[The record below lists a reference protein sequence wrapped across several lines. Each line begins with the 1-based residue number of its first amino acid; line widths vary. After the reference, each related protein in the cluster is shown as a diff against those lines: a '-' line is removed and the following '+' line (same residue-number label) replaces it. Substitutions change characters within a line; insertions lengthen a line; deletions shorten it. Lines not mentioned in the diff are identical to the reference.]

1 MLPPAASSPTHQ
13 RPYDAW
19 TDEALVGAL
28 QTADEL
34 AFAEIYERYLH
45 SLSLTAYRKLSSREG
60 AEELVQELFTDLWH
74 KRGTS
79 QTSR

>member
-13 RPYDAW
+13 RPYAAW

-28 QTADEL
+28 QSADEL
-34 AFAEIYERYLH
+34 DFAETYERYWY